1 MQKVVLK
8 FTFKLVISETN
19 STVVLNDVI
28 FLYNFTKNRLFSIFM
43 ILNRLFQFF
52 YCWYVHRLQ
61 KMSRKSFPIQK
72 FAEKILVSREQLKM
86 IFSALVFTKFMGR
99 ALVKKSASKSM
110 NLFRLIVIVWIRWD
124 SKNQSSKSF
133 WKKNFVSKNVFA
145 RKNRTLLLGSY
156 LCKNGR
162 RYRWSFLSSAKA

>member
-110 NLFRLIVIVWIRWD
+110 NLFQLIVIVWIRWD

-133 WKKNFVSKNVFA
+133 WKKFYFEKRICSQKSNPFIRIIFM
-145 RKNRTLLLGSY
+145 
-156 LCKNGR
+156 
-162 RYRWSFLSSAKA
+162 

>member
-133 WKKNFVSKNVFA
+133 WKNFISKNVFA